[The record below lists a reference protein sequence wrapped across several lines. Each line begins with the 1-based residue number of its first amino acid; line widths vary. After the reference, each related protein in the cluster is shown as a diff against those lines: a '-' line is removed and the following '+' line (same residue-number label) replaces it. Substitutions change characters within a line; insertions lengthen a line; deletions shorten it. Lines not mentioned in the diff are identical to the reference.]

1 MTAPPPRGTLAPGV
15 EIDGFVIEAVAG
27 RGGMGVVYRARQRS
41 PDRVVALKVI
51 AADLADE
58 ATFRARF
65 RREWHIAAQ
74 IEHPNV
80 IPVYAVGEA
89 AGVLYIAMRFVSGTD
104 LRTLLAEQGRIDPT
118 RAAAIADTVA
128 QALDAAHAH
137 GLVHRDVKPA
147 NILLSQVRGRDH
159 IYLADF
165 GLSRH
170 IEGSSAGLTG
180 TGTFLGTID
189 YVAPEQARGE
199 PVDARTDVYS
209 LGCVLFQALTGTV
222 PFPLDNDLAKLY
234 AHDRTPPPSALQR
247 ASDLPAVFETV
258 LARAMAKSP
267 EERYL
272 SAGDLGRAAVAA
284 AAGQSLS
291 RSEHSVAAG
300 AAAPL
305 DARAVPAARGESAP
319 PGSTVPSVP
328 PEQAANTAL
337 AVPSSPT
344 VRAADEGTADGTAP
358 AVPSSPTVRAPR
370 EAAEPPEAN
379 ARGAPAAAKHRS
391 RRAPGPRSVAAVVGV
406 VALAAGGVV
415 ALVAGGDE
423 EPGAG
428 VSRRS
433 AVIPASNL
441 MSNPS
446 FESGTSGWDSFRS
459 EIARVPATDA
469 PDGGHVARVTL
480 AGSSGEY
487 AIDDDPDTVGA
498 SVRGRSYA
506 AVAWVRATPSTE
518 GEPVCIAIR
527 ERQAESDESEGFAA
541 ASVTAT
547 AAEYRPVRVRHIAD
561 GDGNRVDV
569 HLFRG
574 ARDTGE
580 GDAFLVDAIT
590 MTEDDADSAQSPPCP
605 D

>member
-1 MTAPPPRGTLAPGV
+1 MTAPPPRGTLAPGA

-58 ATFRARF
+58 AAFRARF

-104 LRTLLAEQGRIDPT
+104 LRTLLAEQGHIDPT
-118 RAAAIADTVA
+118 RAAAIADTVG

-147 NILLSQVRGRDH
+147 NILLSQVGGRDH
-159 IYLADF
+159 VYLADF

-189 YVAPEQARGE
+189 YVAPEQARGQ

-247 ASDLPAVFETV
+247 ASDLPVAFETV

-284 AAGQSLS
+284 ASGQSLS

-305 DARAVPAARGESAP
+305 DARAVPAACGESAP
-319 PGSTVPSVP
+319 PGSTVPSAP
-328 PEQAANTAL
+328 PEQAAN
-337 AVPSSPT
+337 
-344 VRAADEGTADGTAP
+344 TAP

-370 EAAEPPEAN
+370 EAVQPPEAN

-391 RRAPGPRSVAAVVGV
+391 RRTPGPRSVAAVAGV

-423 EPGAG
+423 EPGASG
-428 VSRRS
+428 PGRS

-441 MSNPS
+441 TSNPS
-446 FESGTSGWDSFRS
+446 FESETWGWDSFRS

-498 SVRGRSYA
+498 SVQGRSYT
-506 AVAWVRATPSTE
+506 AVAWVRATPSTD

-547 AAEYRPVRVRHIAD
+547 ATEYRPVRVRHIAN

-569 HLFRG
+569 HLFG
-574 ARDTGE
+574 GPRDTSE
-580 GDAFLVDAIT
+580 GDAFLVDAIM